1 MPDTRPL
8 VIGLGELLWDVFP
21 DSRRPGGAPANVAY
35 QAQQLGC
42 RGLVASRIGRD
53 GPGNEILEYLE
64 RKGLD
69 VSTVQIDRD
78 HPTGRVTVDISDP
91 HHPTYTIHE
100 NVAWDYLQF
109 DDTLKHAVQDAAAV
123 CFGTL
128 AQRSPVSREA
138 IRNALAATSDDCLIV
153 YDVNLR
159 QRYWSADTINASLDA
174 ASIAKLNHEEAATL
188 ADILN
193 IPGDRLTGFA
203 AELRRRYALN
213 AVCITRAEEG
223 CLIVGEQE
231 TADIAGHRVDV
242 VDAVGSGDAFTAGL
256 IVALLEDWP
265 LHSAAQFA
273 NEIGALVATQRGAM
287 PDLANRFHKLREKH
301 APR

>member
-213 AVCITRAEEG
+213 AVCITRAEAG
-223 CLIVGEQE
+223 CLLVGENE